1 MSARAADREL
11 QRPMLKP
18 VAAAPAVPSRNL
30 VVPEVVPRLAV
41 ETEQTQQQSVLI
53 NGRVYNATP
62 VDAPVPLTINA
73 RGGTGG
79 GRNSLQPMRVNKK
92 MSLLK
97 SWQVTLYATFTSA
110 YGVSLVC
117 YYCSGNWCRTCGYC
131 AEDSCALCQG
141 LCAQREKKQGGDQ
154 GRR

>member
-11 QRPMLKP
+11 QQPILRP
-18 VAAAPAVPSRNL
+18 VAAVPAVPSRNL

-41 ETEQTQQQSVLI
+41 ETAETRQQSVLI

-62 VDAPVPLTINA
+62 VDAPVPLTIGA

-79 GRNSLQPMRVNKK
+79 RDTLRPQNVDKK
-92 MSLLK
+92 MSLFK
-97 SWQVTLYATFTSA
+97 AWQVTFYGTWVSAYAT
-110 YGVSLVC
+110 SLVC
-117 YYCSGNWCRTCGYC
+117 YYCTGNWCRTCGYC
-131 AEDSCALCQG
+131 AEDSFAFCQG
-141 LCAQREKKQGGDQ
+141 LCAPRKKEGNGNQ